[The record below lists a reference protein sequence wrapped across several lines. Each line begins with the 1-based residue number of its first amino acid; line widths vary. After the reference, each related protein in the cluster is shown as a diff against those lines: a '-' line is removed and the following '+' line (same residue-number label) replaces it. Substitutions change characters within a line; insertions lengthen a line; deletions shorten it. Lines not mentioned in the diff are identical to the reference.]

1 MDYFLHIGT
10 LIALYM
16 VLVQSMNIYL
26 GYTNILA
33 LSHIAFMGIGA
44 YAGAIIGLN
53 GGSFWLGFLVG
64 GVITLILGFLVGLTS
79 IKLKADYLGIATLGF
94 AQIVSIVSQNW
105 TELTRGPLGLPGIPK
120 PTIFGLYL
128 NTKLEFFLFTL
139 IICSLLMFLMYRMV
153 KSPFGRILETIRD
166 DEIAAKTLGK
176 NTIRYK
182 LIVFS
187 LGSMIAGLVG
197 TLYAPFIGYI
207 DPKSFT
213 LHEMALILVMMI
225 LGGLGTFRGA
235 FIGVLVIVFIQ
246 EGVTFL
252 SLPAQYVGSLQLLL
266 YSFIFLAV
274 MIYFPQGIG
283 GFLKHKKRR
292 RKQFTQY

>member
-10 LIALYM
+10 LMALYM

-44 YAGAIIGLN
+44 YSGALITMN
-53 GGSFWLGFLVG
+53 GGSYWLGFLVAG
-64 GVITLILGFLVGLTS
+64 LIAIVLGFLIGLTS

-94 AQIVSIVSQNW
+94 AYIINVVTQNW
-105 TELTRGPLGLPGIPK
+105 TELTRGPLGLPGIPR
-120 PTIFGLYL
+120 PSIFGYTL
-128 NTKLEFFLFTL
+128 TSKLSFFLFTL
-139 IICSLLMFLMYRMV
+139 LICSILMFLMYRIV
-153 KSPFGRILETIRD
+153 KSPFGKVLETIRD
-166 DEIAAKTLGK
+166 DEVAAKSLGT
-176 NTIRYK
+176 NTIHYK
-182 LIVFS
+182 LLVFS
-187 LGSMIAGLVG
+187 LGSMIAALVG
-197 TLYAPFIGYI
+197 TLYSPFIGYI

-235 FIGVLVIVFIQ
+235 FLGVLIIVFIQ

-252 SLPAQYVGSLQLLL
+252 SLPAQYVGALQLLL
-266 YSFIFLAV
+266 YSLVFLTV
-274 MIYFPQGIG
+274 MIYFPQGVG

-292 RKQFTQY
+292 KKQFTNY